1 MLNTPVVSLTRLG
14 NEDVDARGGSPDASR
29 EEEDGGVVVGG
40 DGRSLASRR
49 YGNGDDSPRVRLA
62 LGGGGEV
69 LAHTAVVATE
79 APAAAALLGGEVLEG
94 GARPSGG
101 RSSTCL
107 YFALDG
113 PAPVRR

>member
-1 MLNTPVVSLTRLG
+1 MKRLAG
-14 NEDVDARGGSPDASR
+14 DDEGVGGSLLSDD
-29 EEEDGGVVVGG
+29 EDGGDG
-40 DGRSLASRR
+40 DDQERGLAKR
-49 YGNGDDSPRVRLA
+49 YGNSEDSPRVQLT

-79 APAAAALLGGEVLEG
+79 APAAAALLGGRVLEG
-94 GARPSGG
+94 GAKPTAG

-113 PAPVRR
+113 PAPVSASYGGCC